1 VSQLIKGLPLR
12 TKSYKNLR
20 IDTSRWDRYVARSG
34 DVVVAT
40 YAKNGTTWMEQIV
53 LHLIHRGPDRP
64 TIHDTAVWVDR
75 KNRRE
80 SQDDDEFPV
89 EEMVKRLERQTHRRQ
104 MKTHLPLDHLVFHK
118 EVRYIVVGRPNR
130 DVWLSWH
137 NHYHNWLERGELPE
151 DPREFW
157 SDWIEGR
164 VAPQSDW
171 GDGQGVHP
179 HFDYY
184 QQWWAY
190 KHLDNIL
197 FVHFSDLLADLQAEI
212 DRIAGY
218 LDIAVTGEDV
228 NEIAEATTFGNMKA
242 NADRLLP
249 GAKRADVFL
258 HKGTNGRWRDLLN
271 EVDLVLYEEAR
282 KRAIA
287 NGVEEACLDWLERDS
302 EGRNGA

>member
-1 VSQLIKGLPLR
+1 
-12 TKSYKNLR
+12 
-20 IDTSRWDRYVARSG
+20 
-34 DVVVAT
+34 
-40 YAKNGTTWMEQIV
+40 M
-53 LHLIHRGPDRP
+53 
-64 TIHDTAVWVDR
+64 
-75 KNRRE
+75 
-80 SQDDDEFPV
+80 
-89 EEMVKRLERQTHRRQ
+89 
-104 MKTHLPLDHLVFHK
+104 
-118 EVRYIVVGRPNR
+118 
-130 DVWLSWH
+130 
-137 NHYHNWLERGELPE
+137 
-151 DPREFW
+151 
-157 SDWIEGR
+157 
-164 VAPQSDW
+164 
-171 GDGQGVHP
+171 
-179 HFDYY
+179 
-184 QQWWAY
+184 
-190 KHLDNIL
+190 
-197 FVHFSDLLADLQAEI
+197 LADLQAEI